1 MAFRVKV
8 GIFKLLVRNTKK
20 PRCLFPFQY
29 YVKTNTKTFKGNDT
43 TKAAI
48 EGSKRSK
55 GGKRR
60 YLVLDEKTV
69 KILKRDAKV
78 SSYETIEILKKRKL
92 ILCSN

>member
-1 MAFRVKV
+1 M
-8 GIFKLLVRNTKK
+8 LVVNTKK

-78 SSYETIEILKKRKL
+78 SSYETIELPIYLEILRKRKL